1 MDIAKNYFMIHIWG
15 FLLLFWG
22 FHGCCRV
29 FFFFLFFMHD
39 QFNDDYMQNAVDVK
53 GRFWNF
59 SKAKK
64 EREDLILMRRTRE
77 SEFFWEHS
85 TERPQV
91 NLFNT
96 GL

>member
-1 MDIAKNYFMIHIWG
+1 MVAVG
-15 FLLLFWG
+15 
-22 FHGCCRV
+22 

-77 SEFFWEHS
+77 SEFFGS
-85 TERPQV
+85 ILLKDPRSIFSI
-91 NLFNT
+91 LACKI
-96 GL
+96 